1 LICKPFFHFFSFNL
15 FLSLQAQTLYALIVN
30 LGHFYVIAMHCVLYR
45 FDDEMMMDED
55 NRDDSMMFDKEDGM
69 NEEGDENSNDSMNTK
84 EQKIVADYLNT
95 QVLAEDNYNDPNRKY
110 KCHRCKVA
118 FTHQNYLTSHNK
130 TLLHRKGEKLSY
142 PMEKYLDPNRP
153 YKCEVCKESFT
164 QKNILLV
171 HYNSVSHLH
180 KLKRAMQEQQQ
191 LLGQIP
197 ASLTAS
203 LPPSATSLVTG
214 TSSKPTSSSTPPNMS
229 SSSYISS
236 SEDDDKKP
244 YKCNICKVA
253 HSQASTMDIHLRSVL
268 HQTRASKLQELAM
281 TGQIDLTKPLIE
293 QPETQK
299 VQDQH
304 KKIMQDMHSPK
315 KGDVGL
321 PVSFSTPIR
330 SSSPMSNR
338 SQTPNTSPPNMSVS
352 PIASSSPQTFSCGR
366 CNFVCGSQDQLL
378 QHQHLYCMF
387 QTSMSLFPALTSPNS
402 SSTPNTSV
410 LMDSHSAPNFEHP
423 SPSTS
428 PTPALEEAFQRFS
441 MPNKKS
447 SHMFKHLLESYGFEM
462 VMQFNEYHQKRLKRV
477 EEREE
482 EEEPELDEQIAK
494 DFPEL
499 AKATCQYCKKVFS
512 SVWILK
518 SHCEEIHQNVISM
531 EILENFAEAFRGE
544 YLKKVEAA
552 EAAGEKDAEDSK
564 ETASNPKNTSSS
576 NAEQGG
582 GVVPTAP
589 STPTASTTPAS
600 SADSVS
606 GNNSASAA
614 GHGSSNIPMSLAQHM
629 NDVQNAINAMA
640 ASQLQNFNP
649 MLHPMMMASLGMGL
663 PLGLNMNALAAMNL
677 QPPLVPMMMPPQF
690 DQMNQMNQ
698 NMQNQNSQYQQQ
710 RLDPNSLAKQQQQI
724 LQQQQASAS
733 QP

>member
-1 LICKPFFHFFSFNL
+1 
-15 FLSLQAQTLYALIVN
+15 
-30 LGHFYVIAMHCVLYR
+30 
-45 FDDEMMMDED
+45 
-55 NRDDSMMFDKEDGM
+55 
-69 NEEGDENSNDSMNTK
+69 
-84 EQKIVADYLNT
+84 
-95 QVLAEDNYNDPNRKY
+95 
-110 KCHRCKVA
+110 
-118 FTHQNYLTSHNK
+118 
-130 TLLHRKGEKLSY
+130 
-142 PMEKYLDPNRP
+142 
-153 YKCEVCKESFT
+153 
-164 QKNILLV
+164 
-171 HYNSVSHLH
+171 
-180 KLKRAMQEQQQ
+180 
-191 LLGQIP
+191 
-197 ASLTAS
+197 
-203 LPPSATSLVTG
+203 
-214 TSSKPTSSSTPPNMS
+214 
-229 SSSYISS
+229 
-236 SEDDDKKP
+236 
-244 YKCNICKVA
+244 
-253 HSQASTMDIHLRSVL
+253 
-268 HQTRASKLQELAM
+268 
-281 TGQIDLTKPLIE
+281 
-293 QPETQK
+293 
-299 VQDQH
+299 
-304 KKIMQDMHSPK
+304 
-315 KGDVGL
+315 
-321 PVSFSTPIR
+321 
-330 SSSPMSNR
+330 
-338 SQTPNTSPPNMSVS
+338 
-352 PIASSSPQTFSCGR
+352 
-366 CNFVCGSQDQLL
+366 
-378 QHQHLYCMF
+378 
-387 QTSMSLFPALTSPNS
+387 
-402 SSTPNTSV
+402 
-410 LMDSHSAPNFEHP
+410 
-423 SPSTS
+423 
-428 PTPALEEAFQRFS
+428 
-441 MPNKKS
+441 
-447 SHMFKHLLESYGFEM
+447 
-462 VMQFNEYHQKRLKRV
+462 
-477 EEREE
+477 
-482 EEEPELDEQIAK
+482 LDEQIAK

-564 ETASNPKNTSSS
+564 ETAPNPKNTSSS

-733 QP
+733 QQKRARTRITGIFHFINCLLNQRIKVFIKIIFYTDDQLKILRAHFDINNSPSEDQIQQMAQQSGLPPKVIKHWFR